1 MIFYS
6 YYLAKTAF
14 VSLLMI
20 ASITFE
26 ATCSNSFSEVF
37 NSIVGITSAN
47 EGEHSAASN
56 SNQRPLELKLADAQ
70 MLQQWIGQIARKI
83 VVEDGIFA
91 GIYSCG
97 PKSNIDAVILTDGLP
112 EERIK
117 KIDKNSLKKVQ
128 NSEEKSQFLKLLF
141 SFGAMLSAEI
151 GEQSQQ
157 NGTLRALLKAY
168 ECVGGKF
175 KGIPDFVIGAV
186 MKSPIEQLEV
196 NKIILEKKP
205 INNLNPSYIQEFK
218 LLNDLNIDMSPK
230 EVLNFAF
237 FIKSK
242 FLSYPPIN
250 PFNKYILELR
260 GLSLSNLGKDLIK
273 YRRIA
278 HQLLLHVKS
287 WRPEELE
294 EFSLENPNEDVIKL
308 TQREKCIFGIF
319 TRNLMQRIAKFELL
333 EDYFGELNISDLVAP
348 TENYLRFYEEFSA
361 ENCNEKSRE
370 ELERKQLKQKN
381 KPKKENERIENSK
394 IYPFFDEAIRID
406 WNVWKGPFY

>member
-1 MIFYS
+1 MGKKGKS
-6 YYLAKTAF
+6 AKGKMPTSNGPKGEKCKRENADKQWAKKGKVQKGKCQQAMGQKGKSAKEKMPTSNWLKGEKCIRENANKQWAKR
-14 VSLLMI
+14 VSFLMI

-26 ATCSNSFSEVF
+26 ATCSNSVSNLF

-83 VVEDGIFA
+83 IVEDGIFA

-128 NSEEKSQFLKLLF
+128 NSEEKSQFLKLLL

-175 KGIPDFVIGAV
+175 A
-186 MKSPIEQLEV
+186 E
-196 NKIILEKKP
+196 EK
-205 INNLNPSYIQEFK
+205 
-218 LLNDLNIDMSPK
+218 DLAGSSK
-230 EVLNFAF
+230 
-237 FIKSK
+237 IKSD
-242 FLSYPPIN
+242 
-250 PFNKYILELR
+250 
-260 GLSLSNLGKDLIK
+260 G
-273 YRRIA
+273 
-278 HQLLLHVKS
+278 
-287 WRPEELE
+287 
-294 EFSLENPNEDVIKL
+294 
-308 TQREKCIFGIF
+308 
-319 TRNLMQRIAKFELL
+319 
-333 EDYFGELNISDLVAP
+333 
-348 TENYLRFYEEFSA
+348 
-361 ENCNEKSRE
+361 
-370 ELERKQLKQKN
+370 
-381 KPKKENERIENSK
+381 
-394 IYPFFDEAIRID
+394 
-406 WNVWKGPFY
+406 